1 MQPYWGNNRTFALRS
16 GEECAPSAPPIY
28 SEDAESA
35 FYNEVLE
42 VYNTGTHLTPE
53 QRDIAL
59 FWADDPG
66 ATATPPGHWISILN
80 QILETQ
86 GAVLDRAAEAY
97 AKVGIALADSFIGCW
112 HAKYQYNLIRPVTV
126 IRAKLDPDWLPL
138 VNTPPFPEYPSG
150 HSVQSAAA
158 AEVLTDLFGDR
169 YAFTDQTHADRGY
182 LPRSFESFQAAAEE
196 AAISRL
202 YGGIHYRS
210 AIEQGLAEGRCIGQQ
225 VNAIV
230 FRVDA

>member
-1 MQPYWGNNRTFALRS
+1 
-16 GEECAPSAPPIY
+16 
-28 SEDAESA
+28 
-35 FYNEVLE
+35 
-42 VYNTGTHLTPE
+42 VYNTETHLTPE

-80 QILETQ
+80 QVLETQ
-86 GAVLDRAAEAY
+86 GVVLDRAAEAY

-182 LPRSFESFQAAAEE
+182 LPRSFESFRAAAEE

>member
-1 MQPYWGNNRTFALRS
+1 
-16 GEECAPSAPPIY
+16 
-28 SEDAESA
+28 
-35 FYNEVLE
+35 
-42 VYNTGTHLTPE
+42 
-53 QRDIAL
+53 
-59 FWADDPG
+59 
-66 ATATPPGHWISILN
+66 
-80 QILETQ
+80 
-86 GAVLDRAAEAY
+86 
-97 AKVGIALADSFIGCW
+97 
-112 HAKYQYNLIRPVTV
+112 V

-182 LPRSFESFQAAAEE
+182 LPRSFESFQAAAAE

-225 VNAIV
+225 VNAII